1 MSNRDVTEFKMIG
14 AKQKQYLC
22 ATYLV
27 YMISTRNDKGP
38 TEELLEIIIGKMD
51 DLRKFFL

>member
-14 AKQKQYLC
+14 AKQKRYLC